1 MVTEALLTEAD
12 IELEA
17 RRLLTAAGEAGIH
30 ARLLGGLAVAERAA
44 PAVRAMFARK
54 WGDIDL
60 VIARR
65 ASGSLVA
72 LMEANGYSEDVE
84 FNAMN
89 GRTRLVFADRGRS
102 RDVDVFVEDFEMC
115 HVVPLRLDE
124 AERRGS
130 RTLLLSDLM
139 LTKLQIVQLTDKD
152 IADAVMLLMSYEVTG
167 DDESAIDGARIASL
181 CARDWGLWRTS
192 TENLERIAT
201 ALDALDALDAPAP
214 RVADARQRLQALLEQ
229 VQAEPK
235 STKWR
240 VRARVGDR
248 VRGYAQPDEKS
259 GPA

>member
-1 MVTEALLTEAD
+1 MVTETLVTEAD

-17 RRLLTAAGEAGIH
+17 RRLVSVAWEAGIH
-30 ARLLGGLAVAERAA
+30 ARLLGGLAVAERVS
-44 PAVRAMFARK
+44 PAVRAVFAREC
-54 WGDIDL
+54 GDIDI

-65 ASGSLVA
+65 ASGSLVT
-72 LMEANGYSEDVE
+72 LMETNGYVEDVA

-89 GRTRLVFADRGRS
+89 GRTRLVFADERRR

-139 LTKLQIVQLTDKD
+139 LTKLQIVRLTEKD
-152 IADAVMLLMSYEVTG
+152 VADAVMLLMSYEVTG
-167 DDESAIDGARIASL
+167 DDENAIDGARIASL
-181 CARDWGLWRTS
+181 CGRDWGLWRTS
-192 TENLERIAT
+192 TENLARIGA
-201 ALDALDALDAPAP
+201 ALDALDAPPAWL
-214 RVADARQRLQALLEQ
+214 ADAKRRLGALSEQ
-229 VQAEPK
+229 VDAEPK

-248 VRGYAQPDEKS
+248 VRWYEEPDEK
-259 GPA
+259 

>member
-17 RRLLTAAGEAGIH
+17 RRLLTAAWEAGIH

-54 WGDIDL
+54 CGDIDL
-60 VIARR
+60 VITRR
-65 ASGSLVA
+65 ASGSLVG
-72 LMEANGYSEDVE
+72 LMETNGYVEDVE

-139 LTKLQIVQLTDKD
+139 LTKLQIVRLTDKD
-152 IADAVMLLMSYEVTG
+152 VTDAVMLLMSYDVTG
-167 DDESAIDGARIASL
+167 DDESAIDGGRIASL
-181 CARDWGLWRTS
+181 CARDWGLWRTTS
-192 TENLERIAT
+192 ENLGRIA
-201 ALDALDALDAPAP
+201 AALDALDAPAGWL
-214 RVADARQRLQALLEQ
+214 ADAKRRLRTLGEQ
-229 VQAEPK
+229 VEAEPK
-235 STKWR
+235 STRWR

-248 VRGYAQPDEKS
+248 VRWYEEPDEK
-259 GPA
+259 

>member
-1 MVTEALLTEAD
+1 MVTETLVTEAD

-17 RRLLTAAGEAGIH
+17 RRLVSAAWNAGIH
-30 ARLLGGLAVAERAA
+30 ARLLGGLAVAERV
-44 PAVRAMFARK
+44 PPPVRAVFAREC
-54 WGDIDL
+54 GDIDI

-65 ASGSLVA
+65 ASGSLVG
-72 LMEANGYSEDVE
+72 LMAANGYVEDVA

-89 GRTRLVFADRGRS
+89 GRTRLVFADRQRR

-115 HVVPLRLDE
+115 HVVPLGLEE

-139 LTKLQIVQLTDKD
+139 LTKLQIVRLTDKD
-152 IADAVMLLMSYEVTG
+152 VADAVMLLMSYEVTG
-167 DDESAIDGARIASL
+167 DDDGAIDGARIASL

-192 TENLERIAT
+192 TENLARIGT
-201 ALDALDALDAPAP
+201 ALDGLDAPAAWL
-214 RVADARQRLQALLEQ
+214 ADAGRRLGTLSEQ
-229 VQAEPK
+229 VDAEPK

-248 VRGYAQPDEKS
+248 MRWYEEPEEK
-259 GPA
+259 

>member
-1 MVTEALLTEAD
+1 MVTETLLTEAD

-17 RRLLTAAGEAGIH
+17 RRLMSVAWNAGIH
-30 ARLLGGLAVAERAA
+30 ARLLGGLAVAERV
-44 PAVRAMFARK
+44 PAEVRAVFTREC
-54 WGDIDL
+54 GDIDI

-65 ASGSLVA
+65 ASGSLVG
-72 LMEANGYSEDVE
+72 LMEANGYVEDVA

-89 GRTRLVFADRGRS
+89 GRTRLVFADRSRG

-115 HVVPLRLDE
+115 HVVPLRIDE

-139 LTKLQIVQLTDKD
+139 LTKLQIVRLTEKD
-152 IADAVMLLMSYEVTG
+152 VADAVMLLMSYEVTG

-192 TENLERIAT
+192 TENLARLGT
-201 ALDALDALDAPAP
+201 ALDALNAPA
-214 RVADARQRLQALLEQ
+214 AWLANAKQRLNALSEQ
-229 VQAEPK
+229 VEAEPK

-248 VRGYAQPDEKS
+248 VRWYEEPDEK
-259 GPA
+259 